1 MSAIKKT
8 DDSGRQVLPKNVKP
22 IEYTLKL
29 EPNFETFIFDGDE
42 LLELEV
48 VEDSDFISLNTLE
61 IDIKETIL
69 LTASGKEIKPESVK
83 EDKEE
88 QYTTFKFS
96 LASSLKKGDHV
107 KLSIKFVGEL
117 NDKMAGFYRSTY
129 EEDGKTKYLAT
140 TQMQPIDCRRAFP
153 CIDEPN
159 QKARFSVTLVGDK
172 TLTYLSNMDIKEEHF
187 IDDTKKEVVFNTTPK
202 MSTYL
207 VAFIV
212 GDLRS
217 VESKYKFRDVPVKVY
232 TTPGQE
238 IIGRY
243 AV

>member
-1 MSAIKKT
+1 
-8 DDSGRQVLPKNVKP
+8 
-22 IEYTLKL
+22 
-29 EPNFETFIFDGDE
+29 
-42 LLELEV
+42 
-48 VEDSDFISLNTLE
+48 
-61 IDIKETIL
+61 
-69 LTASGKEIKPESVK
+69 
-83 EDKEE
+83 
-88 QYTTFKFS
+88 
-96 LASSLKKGDHV
+96 
-107 KLSIKFVGEL
+107 
-117 NDKMAGFYRSTY
+117 
-129 EEDGKTKYLAT
+129 
-140 TQMQPIDCRRAFP
+140 MQPIDCRRAFP

-187 IDDTKKEVVFNTTPK
+187 IDDTKKEVIFNTTPK

>member
-96 LASSLKKGDHV
+96 PASSLKKGDHV

-129 EEDGKTKYLAT
+129 EEDGKTNILLQPKCNPLIAEERFHALMNQIRKLDLVLHLSAT
-140 TQMQPIDCRRAFP
+140 RLSHICPTWISRKSISLMI
-153 CIDEPN
+153 
-159 QKARFSVTLVGDK
+159 QK
-172 TLTYLSNMDIKEEHF
+172 
-187 IDDTKKEVVFNTTPK
+187 KKLYSIPPLK
-202 MSTYL
+202 CQHIWL
-207 VAFIV
+207 H
-212 GDLRS
+212 LL
-217 VESKYKFRDVPVKVY
+217 
-232 TTPGQE
+232 
-238 IIGRY
+238 
-243 AV
+243 